1 MINEGI
7 VIAAISLLGI
17 IIQTYKCKKKR
28 NNTVDTT
35 YEYIQQEFIWDGGG
49 NIVYIAGDFTN
60 WNKIPMTPG
69 YNQFDTFVYIHP
81 KLIVGKEYQFKFI
94 IDNEWKTSVKYN
106 TKLNNDT
113 DRIINNFIVVER
125 SSPSTIGQFTV

>member
-1 MINEGI
+1 MNNEGI

-17 IIQTYKCKKKR
+17 IIQTYKCKMKQNKTID
-28 NNTVDTT
+28 NND
-35 YEYIQQEFIWDGGG
+35 EYTQQEFIWDGGG
-49 NIVYIAGDFTN
+49 NIVYIAADFTN

-69 YNQFDTFVYIHP
+69 YNHFDTFVYIHP

-94 IDNEWKTSVKYN
+94 IDDEWKTSSKYN

-113 DRIINNFIVVER
+113 DRILNNFIIIER
-125 SSPSTIGQFTV
+125 TSHNGIGQFSV